1 MKCYGAYRPKL
12 YFGRIGIRAD
22 HKATQAASAW
32 SPTMSVSNQSDE
44 RTLLLPKKRDYL
56 RDNAGAGVAEDETEG
71 IVLCSDR

>member
-1 MKCYGAYRPKL
+1 
-12 YFGRIGIRAD
+12 
-22 HKATQAASAW
+22 
-32 SPTMSVSNQSDE
+32 MSVSNQSDE